1 MTKLQEAL
9 ADARTHTTKGT
20 LLSDEA
26 IDRICAEFL
35 ALAEPSAP
43 RPTVQG
49 GPALRVKA
57 HAGSPEIIE

>member
-26 IDRICAEFL
+26 IGRICAAL
-35 ALAEPSAP
+35 IALAEPPAP

-57 HAGSPEIIE
+57 HAGSPELIE